1 MEYKILK
8 TKGEHQAALEE
19 AEALVAL
26 DPSST
31 TPQGQRLELLSL
43 LIEDYE
49 KRRYD
54 FGGLDPI
61 DVIEFKM
68 NEQGLRQRD
77 LVPLLGSRSRVSEV
91 LARKRPLTVQM
102 IRALSTGLGI
112 PADALIGDDLTL
124 AEPARSAETSIEW
137 KYFPYSEMQRRGWFG
152 AARVTGS
159 TNEERLRSFL
169 SQVLPDRAP
178 ATQFFRRKMS
188 GEKLTQKAYY
198 STLAW
203 TARVLMRA
211 NSVEPGLPKFD
222 RGRISLDTLRDLGRL
237 SWFSNGPQLAVE
249 YLAKFGIVLVV
260 EQRLSNA
267 VFDGASMLNEG
278 GTPVIGLTLRIDRVD
293 YFWFTLMHEIA
304 HVWKHLASPTESFI
318 DRIDRMGA
326 HEQADARE
334 IEADKIARDAF
345 IKRALWER
353 SSARLAPSKEAI
365 QDLAD
370 SLHIHPGIVAGRIQ
384 FETGKYE
391 VFREFLGQGTV
402 LKHFA

>member
-188 GEKLTQKAYY
+188 GE
-198 STLAW
+198 
-203 TARVLMRA
+203 
-211 NSVEPGLPKFD
+211 
-222 RGRISLDTLRDLGRL
+222 
-237 SWFSNGPQLAVE
+237 
-249 YLAKFGIVLVV
+249 
-260 EQRLSNA
+260 
-267 VFDGASMLNEG
+267 
-278 GTPVIGLTLRIDRVD
+278 
-293 YFWFTLMHEIA
+293 
-304 HVWKHLASPTESFI
+304 
-318 DRIDRMGA
+318 
-326 HEQADARE
+326 
-334 IEADKIARDAF
+334 
-345 IKRALWER
+345 
-353 SSARLAPSKEAI
+353 
-365 QDLAD
+365 
-370 SLHIHPGIVAGRIQ
+370 
-384 FETGKYE
+384 
-391 VFREFLGQGTV
+391 
-402 LKHFA
+402 